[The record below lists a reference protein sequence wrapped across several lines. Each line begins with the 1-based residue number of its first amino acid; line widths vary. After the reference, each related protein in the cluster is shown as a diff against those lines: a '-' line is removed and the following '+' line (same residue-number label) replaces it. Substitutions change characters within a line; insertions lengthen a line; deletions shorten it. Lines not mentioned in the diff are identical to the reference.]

1 MLKFGYKLMSEEH
14 GPADLVR
21 NAQRAE
27 QAGFDFAAI
36 SDHFF
41 PWLEEQGHAP
51 LAWSVLGALAQATRR
66 IGLMTAVTC
75 PTMRYHPA
83 IIAQGA
89 ATLGLLSN
97 NRFTLGLG
105 AGERLNEHV
114 IGAGWPGRG
123 ERHERLSEAVD
134 IIQGLLAGTLTNYRG
149 QHLQLDHARLF
160 DRPDRKPAVAIAAG
174 GAEAARLAGR
184 KGDALVVTEPR
195 ADLIEAYA
203 SAGGSG
209 PRYAEVAL
217 CYADREEA
225 ARKTAHH
232 YFRWS
237 VAGWPVMAELPDT
250 EGFAAAS
257 KHVSPETVAQSVSC
271 GPSPS
276 ITWRRSIAMSA
287 PATITSSW
295 SRSDR
300 SRPSSS
306 SSSSVVSRLRCMR
319 GKPPRGP
326 DREADA
332 RGGPCAFAGHALATA
347 AAPRARTGS
356 ARAGLSEMP
365 RRIVLAL
372 RWVSHAD
379 DVHGQIFRNGLGL
392 KQLFQNQQ
400 AQG

>member
-134 IIQGLLAGTLTNYRG
+134 IIQGLLQAPSPTTGDTTCISIMPACSTGPTASR
-149 QHLQLDHARLF
+149 RW
-160 DRPDRKPAVAIAAG
+160 RSPPAVP
-174 GAEAARLAGR
+174 R
-184 KGDALVVTEPR
+184 PR
-195 ADLIEAYA
+195 ASLD
-203 SAGGSG
+203 GRGM
-209 PRYAEVAL
+209 
-217 CYADREEA
+217 
-225 ARKTAHH
+225 
-232 YFRWS
+232 RWS
-237 VAGWPVMAELPDT
+237 
-250 EGFAAAS
+250 
-257 KHVSPETVAQSVSC
+257 
-271 GPSPS
+271 
-276 ITWRRSIAMSA
+276 
-287 PATITSSW
+287 
-295 SRSDR
+295 
-300 SRPSSS
+300 
-306 SSSSVVSRLRCMR
+306 
-319 GKPPRGP
+319 
-326 DREADA
+326 
-332 RGGPCAFAGHALATA
+332 
-347 AAPRARTGS
+347 
-356 ARAGLSEMP
+356 
-365 RRIVLAL
+365 
-372 RWVSHAD
+372 
-379 DVHGQIFRNGLGL
+379 
-392 KQLFQNQQ
+392 
-400 AQG
+400 